1 MRLLLAGGRHLDDG
15 GLVNRALDAL
25 CVAHPLTVLIHGGHP
40 ALGPQAEAWARRH
53 DLHVIRYP
61 ANRQLHGRRAEMLR
75 NAFMLVDS
83 RPDLVLALPGGA
95 DTADLVARAHALR
108 LTVLGPA
115 DPPCGSPAPNP
126 FPEKQHLGDIL

>member
-1 MRLLLAGGRHLDDG
+1 MRHLLAGGRHLDDG
-15 GLVNRALDAL
+15 GLVRAMLDAL
-25 CVAHPLTVLIHGGHP
+25 RARHSPTVLIHGGHP
-40 ALGPQAEAWARRH
+40 DLGPQAEAWARRH

-61 ANRQLHGRRAEMLR
+61 ANRHLHGRRAEMLR

-115 DPPCGSPAPNP
+115 DPSCGSPAPNP
-126 FPEKQHLGDIL
+126 FPEKQNLGDIL